1 MPLRNS
7 ISARVAEIRDWR
19 RDLHQHPELGYEET
33 RTAAIVA
40 DKLRAFGFDEVVT
53 SLGKTGVVGVLK
65 GRLEGN
71 SRIGLRADMDALP
84 IEESSG
90 VPHSSRHAG
99 KMHACGHDGHTAMLL
114 GAAEALAET
123 RAFAGEALFIFQPA
137 EEGGAGAQAMIDDQ
151 LFTRFP
157 CQQVF
162 GLHNMPG
169 LPVGSFSI
177 RTGAI
182 MAAPDQFTIRFNGK
196 GGHAAMP
203 HNCIDPVVMAA
214 HFITA
219 AQTLVSRRLDPVQ
232 AQAVVSITRLRAGEA
247 LNVIPETAEVAGT
260 VRTLDAEVRNAIEAQ
275 LTALAQA
282 QASAF
287 GGHAEVSYARGYPV
301 TVNEASATAFAAE
314 VAAKVVG
321 AEQVDRQTNPVMGG
335 EDFAYMLEAK
345 PGAYIF
351 MGNGDTAG
359 LHHPAYDFNDEALAY
374 GVSYWVELV
383 EQALAA

>member
-7 ISARVAEIRDWR
+7 ISERVAEIRDWR

-40 DKLRAFGFDEVVT
+40 DKLRTFGFDEVIT
-53 SLGKTGVVGVLK
+53 GLGKTGVVGVLK
-65 GRLEGN
+65 GRLEGS

-123 RAFAGEALFIFQPA
+123 RAFAGEAIFIFQPA
-137 EEGGAGAQAMIDDQ
+137 EEGGAGAQAMIDDR

-182 MAAPDQFTIRFNGK
+182 MAAPDQFTIRFNGR

-260 VRTLDAEVRNAIEAQ
+260 VRTLDAEVRDAIEAQ

-287 GGHAEVSYARGYPV
+287 GGHAEVNYARGYPV

-314 VAAKVVG
+314 IAAKVVG

-335 EDFAYMLEAK
+335 EDFAYMLQAK

-351 MGNGDTAG
+351 MGNGDTVG